1 MSDTADTAPT
11 TQEATE
17 GDHEGTGEDLAAE
30 VAKWKAIAR
39 KHEDRAKANAGAA
52 KELESVRQASM
63 SDIEK
68 AVAMARDEARAQAL
82 LEAGEE
88 LVDEVIRNASKD
100 AGVDAD
106 VLLEGLDRRRFLGED
121 NKPDRKAIG
130 AWFGRL
136 VPKPDPGSS
145 DKRFPDLG
153 QGSRIPPHA
162 LNGDP
167 LLNDLKSALGI
178 S

>member
-52 KELESVRQASM
+52 KEL
-63 SDIEK
+63 

>member
-17 GDHEGTGEDLAAE
+17 GDQEGTGEDLAAE

-52 KELESVRQASM
+52 KELENVRQASM

-88 LVDEVIRNASKD
+88 LVDEVIRNAATNGSLTSAK
-100 AGVDAD
+100 AHAS
-106 VLLEGLDRRRFLGED
+106 RRT
-121 NKPDRKAIG
+121 P
-130 AWFGRL
+130 
-136 VPKPDPGSS
+136 
-145 DKRFPDLG
+145 
-153 QGSRIPPHA
+153 
-162 LNGDP
+162 
-167 LLNDLKSALGI
+167 
-178 S
+178 